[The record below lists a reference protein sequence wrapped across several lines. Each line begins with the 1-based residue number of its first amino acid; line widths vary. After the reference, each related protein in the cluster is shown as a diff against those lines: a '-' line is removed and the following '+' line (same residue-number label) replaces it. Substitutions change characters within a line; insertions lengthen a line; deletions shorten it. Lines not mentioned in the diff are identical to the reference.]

1 MTNPIDQRDKP
12 NLKELLEAS
21 KAAERLISA
30 LFEIGA
36 LDGEPF
42 MSIWC
47 QLDRAIDRTARSLG
61 EAPAPIKSDLTPPSR
76 PAA

>member
-1 MTNPIDQRDKP
+1 MANPIDQGEKP
-12 NLKELLEAS
+12 LLNELLEAS

-47 QLDRAIDRTARSLG
+47 QLDQAIDRTELSFGQR
-61 EAPAPIKSDLTPPSR
+61 PITITSDLTPPR
-76 PAA
+76 LAA

>member
-1 MTNPIDQRDKP
+1 MANPIDQREKP
-12 NLKELLEAS
+12 VLKELLEAS

-47 QLDRAIDRTARSLG
+47 QLDRAIDRTERSLG
-61 EAPAPIKSDLTPPSR
+61 QKPIPRMSDRTPPR

>member
-1 MTNPIDQRDKP
+1 MGNPIHQREKP
-12 NLKELLEAS
+12 VLKQLLEAS

-30 LFEIGA
+30 LFEVGA

-47 QLDRAIDRTARSLG
+47 QLDRAVDRTERSLG
-61 EAPAPIKSDLTPPSR
+61 ERPTTIASDLNPPR

>member
-1 MTNPIDQRDKP
+1 MANPIDQREKP
-12 NLKELLEAS
+12 VLKELLEAS

-30 LFEIGA
+30 LFELGA

-47 QLDRAIDRTARSLG
+47 QLDRAIDRTERSLG
-61 EAPAPIKSDLTPPSR
+61 QRPITITSDLTPPR

>member
-1 MTNPIDQRDKP
+1 MANPIDQREKP
-12 NLKELLEAS
+12 VLKELLEAS

-42 MSIWC
+42 MSIWY
-47 QLDRAIDRTARSLG
+47 QLDRAIERTQRSLG
-61 EAPAPIKSDLTPPSR
+61 EKPALITSDLNPR